1 MGPMLRIQENI
12 PLAPLT
18 TFGIGGPARFYVEI
32 STDAELK
39 EALLWARARTLPYCI
54 LGGGSNV
61 LIPDQG
67 LDALVIRMTSQK
79 WNIAGPTID
88 ADAGITLLDLIK
100 RASVLHLGGWEKLA
114 GIPGSLG
121 GAVRGNAGAFGQEI
135 GDVVEWVRAM
145 DAITF
150 EVREFSREECAY
162 AYRSSYFKRFPSW
175 IVISARVRLKKVDP
189 ADSAEE
195 IENTIRER
203 ERRHIQNVAAAGSF
217 FINPV
222 APAAIQRE
230 FEIEKGA
237 ASREGRVPAG
247 WLIEKV
253 GLKGATEGGAEASSM
268 HPNYLMNRSG
278 ATATDVLTLARRIK
292 QAVREKYGIELV
304 EEAVVF

>member
-1 MGPMLRIQENI
+1 MLRIQENI

>member
-1 MGPMLRIQENI
+1 
-12 PLAPLT
+12 
-18 TFGIGGPARFYVEI
+18 
-32 STDAELK
+32 
-39 EALLWARARTLPYCI
+39 
-54 LGGGSNV
+54 
-61 LIPDQG
+61 
-67 LDALVIRMTSQK
+67 
-79 WNIAGPTID
+79 
-88 ADAGITLLDLIK
+88 
-100 RASVLHLGGWEKLA
+100 
-114 GIPGSLG
+114 
-121 GAVRGNAGAFGQEI
+121 
-135 GDVVEWVRAM
+135 M

-189 ADSAEE
+189 TESAEE

-203 ERRHIQNVAAAGSF
+203 EHRHIQNVAAAGSF

-222 APAAIQRE
+222 APPPIQRE

-237 ASREGRVPAG
+237 TSREGRVPAG

>member
-1 MGPMLRIQENI
+1 MLRIQENI

-203 ERRHIQNVAAAGSF
+203 EHRHIQNVAAAGSF

-222 APAAIQRE
+222 APPPIQRE

-237 ASREGRVPAG
+237 TSREGRVPAG

>member
-1 MGPMLRIQENI
+1 MLRIQENI

-203 ERRHIQNVAAAGSF
+203 EHRHIQNVAAAGSF

-268 HPNYLMNRSG
+268 HPNYLMNRNG